1 MSNTHSRR
9 SLMTAATALGT
20 LAAADALAASKK
32 PHAGHATMAHGS
44 MDHSQMNHGAP
55 EVNFKLTRNEERV
68 VRAIG
73 NCVSAG
79 EVCLSLCI
87 ETLAA
92 GDNGM
97 AACARTARAMLA
109 ICRAG
114 QVLVQGHST
123 FAGQQLALCRAACSA
138 CQAECARHK
147 SHHEACRAC
156 DEACTETMAA
166 IDRLLG

>member
-1 MSNTHSRR
+1 MQNIHSRR
-9 SLMTAATALGT
+9 SIMTAAAALGT
-20 LAAADALAASKK
+20 LAATTATAAPKK
-32 PHAGHATMAHGS
+32 GHEGHGT
-44 MDHSQMNHGAP
+44 MDHSHVNHGAP

-68 VRAIG
+68 VRAIS
-73 NCVSAG
+73 NCLTAG
-79 EVCLSLCI
+79 EVCLSQCI

-97 AACARTARAMLA
+97 ATCARNVRAMLA

-114 QVLVQGHST
+114 QVLVQAHST

-138 CQAECARHK
+138 CQAECAKHK
-147 SHHEACRAC
+147 THHEACRAC
-156 DEACTETMAA
+156 YEACTETMAA